1 MIQLNYENNLYI
13 LNKMSLYTISKSIIQ
28 KGLYSLKKI
37 TNLFCLLIIITLN
50 QSCKQSDPLPIVK
63 EEPQDGLLFSGL
75 KWEVKSGGDSKL
87 GPGPNY
93 FSDSTSNVFV
103 DNQGYLHLKIT
114 LDNGKW
120 NCAEVISREKFGY
133 GTYVFTIQ
141 SNVAN
146 IDRNA
151 VVGLFTWDNTSFFT
165 QANSE
170 VDIEFSKWGSATDT
184 LTLTYSVQP
193 VWFSNPVP
201 YWERSKRPTMSVSKL
216 KFPSTHAFTWTDS
229 LITWK
234 SYEGVNYPG
243 NSLLSNWSFDK
254 TKPPRI
260 KIEGNNQSQPV
271 VIPGPGQDTHARINL
286 WLLNGLGPSNNNE
299 VELIVKEFKF
309 IPL

>member
-1 MIQLNYENNLYI
+1 MEFFKISE
-13 LNKMSLYTISKSIIQ
+13 TIKWKPSRFFKSIQTLLCFI
-28 KGLYSLKKI
+28 L
-37 TNLFCLLIIITLN
+37 LFILS
-50 QSCKQSDPLPIVK
+50 QSCKQSDPPPIV
-63 EEPQDGLLFSGL
+63 EVEPQDGLLFSGL
-75 KWEVKSGGDSKL
+75 KWDVKSGEGSKV

-93 FSDSTSNVFV
+93 FSDSTTNVFV
-103 DNQGYLHLKIT
+103 DNQGFLHLKIT
-114 LDNGKW
+114 FDNGKW
-120 NCAEVISREKFGY
+120 NCAEVISRQKFGY
-133 GTYVFTIQ
+133 GTYVFTVQ

-170 VDIEFSKWGSATDT
+170 VDVEFSKWGSATDT

-216 KFPSTHAFTWTDS
+216 KFPSTHAFTWTDT
-229 LITWK
+229 LITWR

-243 NSLLSNWSFDK
+243 TSTLANWSFDN

-271 VIPGPGQDTHARINL
+271 VIPGPGNDTHARINL

-299 VELIVKEFKF
+299 VELIIKEFKF